1 VVCYIPAAA
10 EIRGDPMRRL
20 SSKFAALIPG
30 AFVLAAACG
39 AHADTADRFLQKQQV
54 PGEAVPELPQ
64 PVPAPVPNI
73 AAEFDALKADPA
85 LAELTVDWEALKAF
99 YAARKNE
106 ALWTHANGFS
116 ILGQAW
122 IAQIPRAVSA
132 GMVLPQPTLLRI
144 AGMTAPAD
152 AATQTHDEALMSA
165 VLVASAVDA
174 SSPLGAAKQKGVGIL
189 DALARAKDPGPLMS
203 QEWPGYYRFWKLYA
217 ELPAFENYYKTGGW
231 PSVPKIDKLE
241 PGQSNP
247 IVPALRTR
255 LQASGEL
262 APTTRTDDVYDPD
275 LTAAVELF
283 QRSHGLNDDGVIGGR
298 TLEEM
303 NVSAET
309 RLKMV
314 LLNLDR
320 MRDQADKFETRHLIV
335 NIPSQEAKVIDNG
348 KVVFWSKAIVGK
360 VDRKTPTL
368 DSVIKLAKFNPE
380 WNAPAKIASNDEVR
394 RARADPN
401 FLASKGFHVYD
412 GNGMEVDPQSID
424 WSSVGPGN
432 FPYRLVQ
439 QPGPENALGPVK
451 LDFPN
456 PESVYLH
463 GTNQKE
469 LFARQDRYFSS
480 GCMRLQRP
488 VDMAAFLLSDDPDW
502 QRARIDQV
510 TEAGKTV
517 IVPLK
522 TPMPI
527 HVVYM
532 TAWVDEDGV
541 MQFRKD
547 MYRYDKY
554 PDIPAELKPAGENL
568 IASTQEPR
576 LGKTN

>member
-1 VVCYIPAAA
+1 
-10 EIRGDPMRRL
+10 MRRL
-20 SSKFAALIPG
+20 SMKFAALIPG
-30 AFVLAAACG
+30 ALLLAATAG
-39 AHADTADRFLQKQQV
+39 ARADTADRFIQTQENAA
-54 PGEAVPELPQ
+54 PAPVPELPQ
-64 PVPAPVPNI
+64 PVPAAVPSI
-73 AAEFDALKADPA
+73 GAEFDALKTDPSFA
-85 LAELTVDWEALKAF
+85 GLTVDWEALKAY
-99 YAARKNE
+99 YAAHQNN
-106 ALWTHANGFS
+106 AIWTHANGFS
-116 ILGQAW
+116 IQGQAW
-122 IAQIPRAVSA
+122 IAQIPLAVTA
-132 GMVLPQPTLLRI
+132 GMQVPQQTLIRI
-144 AGMTAPAD
+144 AGMTPPAD
-152 AATQTHDEALMSA
+152 AASQTRDEALMSA
-165 VLVASAVDA
+165 FFVATAVEA
-174 SSPLGAAKQKGVGIL
+174 TGPLGDAKHRGAGVL
-189 DALARAKDPGPLMS
+189 DTMAQAKDPGSVMS
-203 QEWPGYYRFWKLYA
+203 LEWPGYYRFWKLYA
-217 ELPAFENYYKTGGW
+217 ELPVYENYYKAGGW

-241 PGQSNP
+241 PGKSDA
-247 IVPALRTR
+247 IVPALRAR
-255 LQASGEL
+255 LQATGEL
-262 APTTRTDDVYDPD
+262 AATTRTDNEYDPD

-283 QRSHGLNDDGVIGGR
+283 QRNHGLNDDGVIGSR
-298 TLEEM
+298 TVEEM
-303 NVSAET
+303 NVPAAT
-309 RLKMV
+309 RLQMI
-314 LLNLDR
+314 LLNLER
-320 MRDQADKFETRHLIV
+320 MREVADKFEPRHLIV

-348 KVVFWSKAIVGK
+348 KVAFWSKAIVGR

-401 FLASKGFHVYD
+401 FLTSKGFHVYD
-412 GNGMEVDPQSID
+412 GNGMEVDPQQID
-424 WSSVGPGN
+424 WTSVGPGN

-469 LFARQDRYFSS
+469 LFAKQDRFFSS

-488 VDMAAFLLSDDPDW
+488 VDLAAFLLQDDPNW
-502 QRARIDQV
+502 QRDHIDQV
-510 TEAGKTV
+510 VEAGKTT

-554 PDIPAELKPAGENL
+554 PDIPAGLTAPAPGENL
-568 IASTQEPR
+568 IAASQPEAK
-576 LGKTN
+576 LGKSN